1 MECPEIAT
9 FTKTIGSSFA
19 WYTLKGN
26 QLKLQER
33 CWHIYLT
40 TASSTRDKPQS
51 VEVLLTRVDLGKIA
65 TYIEDSII
73 TLRKKNLP
81 FAEKQIESGHM
92 LSEITETHQFHAL
105 FWFCLLVYL
114 FVLVFSYL
122 ESGIFFFKKVP

>member
-73 TLRKKNLP
+73 TLRKKKP
-81 FAEKQIESGHM
+81 
-92 LSEITETHQFHAL
+92 AL
-105 FWFCLLVYL
+105 CRKIDRIG
-114 FVLVFSYL
+114 SYV
-122 ESGIFFFKKVP
+122 K